1 MPPDITPGKAEEEQ
15 LNMKPGFMTSVCPSL
30 SMAELVDTARRY
42 GYEGIEFRTEWD
54 HAHGL
59 ELDSTKEKRKECRSM
74 LADGGLEASCVATSV
89 RFNTEDK
96 SERDKQQD
104 TLKAYIE
111 LAADIGAPCIR
122 TFGDPVPEPP
132 HDEHQGLTERILACE
147 AESYAAVDGF
157 ADQHGVTV
165 LIETHTNMLGQ
176 YCATVLERAGAQNLG
191 VLWHIGH
198 HLKRGQSVDEAW
210 SFIEGHVKHLHF
222 RADDERYD
230 MDNRRTFELLKAE
243 GFKGYFSLEV
253 IDPDDSEAVLGLHV
267 RKFREFLDSVS

>member
-96 SERDKQQD
+96 SARGKQQD
-104 TLKAYIE
+104 TLKSYIE
-111 LAADIGAPCIR
+111 LAADIGAPYIR
-122 TFGDPVPEPP
+122 TFGDPMEIFLAFDQKRVSL
-132 HDEHQGLTERILACE
+132 HTRILVRLPGRKSVKASME
-147 AESYAAVDGF
+147 E
-157 ADQHGVTV
+157 
-165 LIETHTNMLGQ
+165 
-176 YCATVLERAGAQNLG
+176 ERPTWNEGDFFG
-191 VLWHIGH
+191 EKFGH
-198 HLKRGQSVDEAW
+198 
-210 SFIEGHVKHLHF
+210 
-222 RADDERYD
+222 
-230 MDNRRTFELLKAE
+230 
-243 GFKGYFSLEV
+243 
-253 IDPDDSEAVLGLHV
+253 
-267 RKFREFLDSVS
+267 